1 VLAAVPILL
10 VALAAAS
17 TAPAADDCPSPAEL
31 AATLNARIPGL
42 APATPA
48 APLSLASGMRLSVV
62 TSPDG
67 DVRVDLVD
75 AKDEIVLHRLLPAP
89 PAGHAPDCPA
99 LAETIAIIVE
109 RYLHD
114 IGYEAPTAPPP
125 PPPAASPPAPPPS
138 APTTLVAEPAP
149 PVVARRAHAAL
160 WRLGVAASGRRGD
173 AGGFDGDGD
182 LALGVEGTSDGP
194 HLGARLSAGLAPRAS
209 ATWGATDRATLL
221 RIPFRLGGYVGVP
234 LGRGRLEPGL
244 GVGADVLRVA
254 VTGRGPE
261 GGSYL
266 APAGDLSVTYTMP
279 LIGGIYGRALSR
291 VALAEPYIFKALG
304 DLQVWGT
311 PRVYGE
317 LGVELGVAFP

>member
-1 VLAAVPILL
+1 VLAVVPILL
-10 VALAAAS
+10 VALAAA
-17 TAPAADDCPSPAEL
+17 PAANDCPSPAEL

-62 TSPDG
+62 TSPEG

-89 PAGHAPDCPA
+89 PAGHTPDCPA

-125 PPPAASPPAPPPS
+125 PAPPPPAPPPS
-138 APTTLVAEPAP
+138 APTILVAESAP
-149 PVVARRAHAAL
+149 PVVAQRARAAL

-182 LALGVEGTSDGP
+182 LALGVEGTSEGT

-209 ATWGATDRATLL
+209 ATWGTTDRATLL

-254 VTGRGPE
+254 VTGNGQR

-266 APAGDLSVTYTMP
+266 APSGDLSVTYTMP
-279 LIGGIYGRALSR
+279 LIGAVYGRALSR
-291 VALAEPYIFKALG
+291 IALAEPYTFKVLG
-304 DLQVWGT
+304 DLDVWGT

-317 LGVELGVAFP
+317 LGVELGASFP

>member
-1 VLAAVPILL
+1 VLAAAPILL
-10 VALAAAS
+10 VALATAA
-17 TAPAADDCPSPAEL
+17 AADACPSPAEL
-31 AATLNARIPGL
+31 AATLNARVPGL
-42 APATPA
+42 APSAPA

-62 TSPDG
+62 TSPEG

-89 PAGHAPDCPA
+89 PVGHAPDCPA
-99 LAETIAIIVE
+99 LAETVAIIVE

-125 PPPAASPPAPPPS
+125 PPAPPPAAPPPS

-149 PVVARRAHAAL
+149 PVVERRAHAAL

-182 LALGVEGTSDGP
+182 LALGVESTSEGTR
-194 HLGARLSAGLAPRAS
+194 LGARLSAGLAPRAS
-209 ATWGATDRATLL
+209 ATWSTADRATLS
-221 RIPFRLGGYVGVP
+221 RIPFRLGGYLGVP

-254 VTGRGPE
+254 VTGSGQG

-266 APAGDLSVTYTMP
+266 APFGDLSATYTMP
-279 LIGGIYGRALSR
+279 LIGAVYARALSR
-291 VALAEPYIFKALG
+291 IALEEPYTFKALG
-304 DLQVWGT
+304 NLDVWGT
-311 PRVYGE
+311 SRVYGE
-317 LGVELGVAFP
+317 LGVELGVSFP